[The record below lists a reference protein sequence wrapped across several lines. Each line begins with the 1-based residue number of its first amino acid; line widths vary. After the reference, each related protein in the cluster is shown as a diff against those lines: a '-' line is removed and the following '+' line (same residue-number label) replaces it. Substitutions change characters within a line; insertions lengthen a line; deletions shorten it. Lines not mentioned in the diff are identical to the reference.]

1 MPIFK
6 CGPFFAAAIAAL
18 RPAKPEPQIIKS
30 NSTEST
36 ILRQTCLGRDKYVVI
51 VRHDPKSSYISLVIS
66 LVMISEWF
74 QRVGSSVPRGF
85 SRYFILELLK
95 KKEQTGK
102 EIIDYAVEQSNG
114 IWKPSPGLIYPLL
127 GRLLDEGLIQET
139 KDGKYQL
146 TKKGAE
152 TAQDVDKVNDI
163 VKKQLDVLF
172 RLGNVGRFVA
182 MDLLE
187 KISSMGAIL
196 SSNVANMTTEET
208 EKYRKFLQEE
218 LKKIDAK
225 DVKKK
230 GKEIKIE

>member
-1 MPIFK
+1 M
-6 CGPFFAAAIAAL
+6 
-18 RPAKPEPQIIKS
+18 
-30 NSTEST
+30 
-36 ILRQTCLGRDKYVVI
+36 
-51 VRHDPKSSYISLVIS
+51 IS

-95 KKEQTGK
+95 EKNRTGK

-127 GRLLDEGLIQET
+127 GRLLDEGLIEESN
-139 KDGKYQL
+139 DGKYQL
-146 TKKGAE
+146 TKKGSD
-152 TAQDVDKVNDI
+152 TAQDVDKINDI

-187 KISSMGAIL
+187 KIFSMGSVL
-196 SSNVANMTTEET
+196 SANISHMTEEET
-208 EKYRKFLQEE
+208 KKYKTFLEDELEKIKEQEN
-218 LKKIDAK
+218 
-225 DVKKK
+225 KKK
-230 GKEIKIE
+230 PRRIKIE

>member
-1 MPIFK
+1 
-6 CGPFFAAAIAAL
+6 
-18 RPAKPEPQIIKS
+18 
-30 NSTEST
+30 
-36 ILRQTCLGRDKYVVI
+36 
-51 VRHDPKSSYISLVIS
+51 
-66 LVMISEWF
+66 MISEWF

-95 KKEQTGK
+95 EKNRTGK
-102 EIIDYAVEQSNG
+102 EIIDYAIEQSNG

-127 GRLLDEGLIQET
+127 GRLLDERLIEES

-146 TKKGAE
+146 TKKGSD

-187 KISSMGAIL
+187 KIFSMGSVL
-196 SSNVANMTTEET
+196 SANISHMTEEET
-208 EKYRKFLQEE
+208 KKYKTFLEDELEKIKEQEN
-218 LKKIDAK
+218 
-225 DVKKK
+225 KKK
-230 GKEIKIE
+230 PRRIKIE